1 MKLTQAQLET
11 LPVFGIAGNF
21 AEHLSQA
28 GEDADFVKVKTDDV
42 NAPKGI
48 FPIYLPGT
56 ERFLNVFP
64 LSSDTIQAD
73 FSQIENLQMEPEV
86 CLLLNVTYQQ
96 NKISGLTP
104 KAFTAFNDCSI
115 RRPNAR
121 KISEKKNWG
130 TACTGI
136 GDQWIEI
143 NSLASGDKLDNY
155 HILSLIRRDG
165 EVLAYGV
172 DSPTVGYQYFHEK
185 LLNWMIKTLNTQQDF
200 GPLEPLHR
208 YLADMKYPREI
219 IITLGA
225 TRYTAFGETG
235 YLKPGDELGIYVYD
249 ANRLKTDDIHAH
261 FTQQVDS
268 AFEAGC
274 FLHQWVKNAENA

>member
-1 MKLTQAQLET
+1 MELTQAQLQS

-28 GEDADFVKVKTDDV
+28 GEDADFVNVKTDEA

-56 ERFLNVFP
+56 TSFLNVFP

-73 FSQIENLQMEPEV
+73 FSHMENLQMEPEV
-86 CLLLNVTYQQ
+86 CLLLTVDYQNNQVT
-96 NKISGLTP
+96 GLTP
-104 KAFTAFNDCSI
+104 TAFTAFNDCSI

-136 GDQWIEI
+136 GNQWIEVS
-143 NSLASGDKLDNY
+143 SLTPGDKLDNY
-155 HILSLIRRDG
+155 HILSLIRREG
-165 EVLAYGV
+165 EVLHYGI

-200 GPLEPLHR
+200 GPLEPLHS
-208 YLADMKYPREI
+208 YLSDMDYPNEI

-225 TRYTAFGETG
+225 TRYTPFGETG

-249 ANRLKTDDIHAH
+249 ANSLNTDDIRSH
-261 FTQQVDS
+261 FTNQADRS
-268 AFEAGC
+268 FEAGC
-274 FLHQWVKNAENA
+274 FLHQWVRDSSKG